1 MTGSADCALGRVPI
15 GLTASQVTRLQA
27 ALTILLSPL
36 DFDGVGAWRT
46 KARQSVQALLG
57 ADSSVSLLQIPGNP
71 AFEADDV
78 TPMVE
83 YGAHYHQL
91 DRVNKYRDLGTVAFT
106 WENIGHLWERPSR
119 EAFLRSEFYNDW
131 VVRHRLCQPRGLNI
145 ALPPGQPLT
154 GPPQGEDV
162 AALYFYQDAE
172 QPEID
177 RDRQLAMLRT
187 LLPAFT
193 AGTYI
198 AQRVGARSV
207 LAPLV
212 GAMQEGV
219 ALLDERA
226 QLVYENSALRAFLA
240 DDPEAAR
247 VERACAHL
255 GRAVLALAGRGA
267 KSRREEV
274 VAPGPYAL
282 RTVAA
287 AYDLRGA
294 LVAPGV
300 LARGPMAVV
309 VLSRSGISERRAPEQ
324 LRTRYHLTP
333 RELAVAQLLADGHSN
348 QQVAR
353 LLGVSIHTT
362 RRHVEH
368 VLMKLGVHSRA
379 AVGAKVREAEAHLS
393 A

>member
-1 MTGSADCALGRVPI
+1 M
-15 GLTASQVTRLQA
+15 TRLQA

-36 DFDGVGAWRT
+36 DFDSVGAWRT
-46 KARQSVQALLG
+46 KARQSVQALLD
-57 ADSSVSLLQIPGNP
+57 ADSSISLLQIPGVP
-71 AFEADDV
+71 PFEADDL
-78 TPMVE
+78 TPLVE
-83 YGAHYHQL
+83 YGAHYHQF
-91 DRVNKYRDLGTVAFT
+91 DRVSKYRDLGTVAFT

-131 VVRHRLCQPRGLNI
+131 VVRHRLCQPRGLNV

-198 AQRVGARSV
+198 AQRVGARSL

-247 VERACAHL
+247 VERAFAHL
-255 GRAVLALAGRGA
+255 GRAVLALSGRGA

-274 VAPGPYAL
+274 VAPGPHGL
-282 RTVAA
+282 RTIAA
-287 AYDLRGA
+287 VYDLRGA

-309 VLSRSGISERRAPEQ
+309 VLSRSAISDRRALEQ
-324 LRTRYHLTP
+324 LRARYHLTP
-333 RELAVAQLLADGHSN
+333 REFAIAQLLAEGHSN
-348 QQVAR
+348 QEMAR

-368 VLMKLGVHSRA
+368 ILMKLGVHSRA
-379 AVGAKVREAEAHLS
+379 AVGAKVRDIETHTGA
-393 A
+393 